1 MWSIELSLF
10 VVPVTQEMDTPAL
23 HCVVPD
29 VSMEDA
35 LVQECVHVIMDGQ
48 DSNVIEHSATQ
59 DVSMDDAR
67 DQINAPVTVAGE
79 AASVMHRHV
88 LGERGR

>member
-1 MWSIELSLF
+1 
-10 VVPVTQEMDTPAL
+10 
-23 HCVVPD
+23 VVPD

-35 LVQECVHVIMDGQ
+35 LVQECVRVIMDGL
-48 DSNVIEHSATQ
+48 DSNVIKHSATQ
-59 DVSMDDAR
+59 AVSMDDAQ
-67 DQINAPVTVAGE
+67 DQINAPVTEAGV